1 MGHRIILFSWIEGTE
16 NADFKDHRA
25 ALPWP
30 LSNESTART
39 SMPHDPHYARNSIGD
54 IAPKLAELTDDVLF
68 GDIWARPGLA
78 PRERSIAT
86 VSVLIVLNRTE
97 QLPFHLRR
105 ARDNGLT
112 AAQLAELITH
122 LAFYGGWPVAFSAL
136 DVLRRL
142 DNQ

>member
-1 MGHRIILFSWIEGTE
+1 M
-16 NADFKDHRA
+16 A
-25 ALPWP
+25 
-30 LSNESTART
+30 
-39 SMPHDPHYARNSIGD
+39 HDPHYARNSIGD

-68 GDIWARPGLA
+68 GDIWTRTELS

-86 VSVLIVLNRTE
+86 VAALIALNRTE

-112 AAQLAELITH
+112 DVALAELITH

-136 DVLRRL
+136 GVLRDL
-142 DNQ
+142 DKHQ